1 MRIRALKSLPDL
13 GHENSDLTFGDRN
26 ALLVAVDAFQGNRG
40 EDDEDFP
47 SGLLNAFG
55 ESLRPLRCVPTFYPG
70 ARGLTIR
77 ASACHSRK

>member
-26 ALLVAVDAFQGNRG
+26 ALLVALDAFQGDRG

-47 SGLLNAFG
+47 SGLLNVFG
-55 ESLRPLRCVPTFYPG
+55 ESLRPLRTKV
-70 ARGLTIR
+70 RSNVL
-77 ASACHSRK
+77 SRCKRPHDSR